1 MAKNVDTG
9 TADKSKNSTTVSTSP
24 EADKSRMRWLRIAA
38 GVFILVVI
46 GVIIALLATSDSRSD
61 NGDDSN
67 NDQQSEQNENGG
79 ENDNSSS
86 DADNDSDDD
95 SANNNDD
102 NEDNSG
108 SGNSDSDNDSDNN
121 NNDSDNDND
130 DGNTNGS
137 TSRTDAATD
146 KAITK
151 AAVTAAKIAD
161 TGRWTA
167 TNYEFGD
174 ITTGEY
180 TVKLGDTLWE
190 IAEAAYGTGYKWTL
204 ILEVNKADIGFLPN
218 GSQALI
224 WPGQKLILPEEQ
236 K

>member
-1 MAKNVDTG
+1 MAKNVDTV
-9 TADKSKNSTTVSTSP
+9 TTNPDADK
-24 EADKSRMRWLRIAA
+24 ARMRWLRIAA

-46 GVIIALLATSDSRSD
+46 GVIIALLATSDNKSD
-61 NGDDSN
+61 NGNDNGNQQAEQNDNGDRSSDSSSVGD
-67 NDQQSEQNENGG
+67 NDTDNASSDTDNENG
-79 ENDNSSS
+79 
-86 DADNDSDDD
+86 
-95 SANNNDD
+95 NNNDND
-102 NEDNSG
+102 GASG
-108 SGNSDSDNDSDNN
+108 AGNPDSDNDG
-121 NNDSDNDND
+121 DSDS
-130 DGNTNGS
+130 GNGG
-137 TSRTDAATD
+137 TSRADAATD
-146 KAITK
+146 KAVIK
-151 AAVTAAKIAD
+151 AAATAAKIAD

-174 ITTGEY
+174 ISTGEY

-224 WPGQKLILPEEQ
+224 WPGQKLIIPEEQ

>member
-1 MAKNVDTG
+1 
-9 TADKSKNSTTVSTSP
+9 
-24 EADKSRMRWLRIAA
+24 
-38 GVFILVVI
+38 
-46 GVIIALLATSDSRSD
+46 VIIALLATSDGRSD
-61 NGDDSN
+61 NGDDDN
-67 NDQQSEQNENGG
+67 GDQQSEQNENG
-79 ENDNSSS
+79 ENNDNSSS
-86 DADNDSDDD
+86 DADNDSD
-95 SANNNDD
+95 NDGD
-102 NEDNSG
+102 NSNGDNDGNSG
-108 SGNSDSDNDSDNN
+108 SGNSDSDNDG
-121 NNDSDNDND
+121 DSDNS
-130 DGNTNGS
+130 DGNGNGG

-204 ILEVNKADIGFLPN
+204 ILEVNKANIGFLPN